1 MFESYFP
8 AAHVK
13 SVFDIDYAKL
23 YSLGIR
29 GIIFDIDNTLVHHG
43 DDATEEIEELFKKIH
58 AANLKTVLL
67 SDNSEA
73 RVKRFVRNIDTPYV
87 YSAKKPAR
95 EGYERALELL
105 GTEKENTIAVGDRI
119 FIDIVG
125 ANSFGIRS
133 VLVDYIRL
141 KRFEWCGFKRI
152 LEKMILIIFHIS
164 RKPAKIDLR

>member
-58 AANLKTVLL
+58 AANIKTVLL
-67 SDNSEA
+67 SDNSEE

-87 YSAKKPAR
+87 YSAK
-95 EGYERALELL
+95 
-105 GTEKENTIAVGDRI
+105 
-119 FIDIVG
+119 
-125 ANSFGIRS
+125 
-133 VLVDYIRL
+133 
-141 KRFEWCGFKRI
+141 
-152 LEKMILIIFHIS
+152 S
-164 RKPAKIDLR
+164 RPAKGMNGRLNFLEQKKITRLLSATGYL